1 MAASKLRKKLKK
13 VYYRIKSAFQRSSS
27 PSEDKSSKWMES
39 IKLGTSIKLKPDAL
53 PDGKTVNLDFE
64 WEYRRL
70 LGYKSHIGPDQKTQK
85 VPQIVVDKIVTSC
98 PIPNG
103 KTLLI
108 AGKKITEPKKKSG
121 KIRLADLPL
130 IGGFFHSP
138 TKTEETRNLLI
149 LIKPIINPP
158 KTPKTVAPYN
168 AHPPLPFDPN
178 DPLIEKLEAKL
189 KHSDKP
195 KD

>member
-1 MAASKLRKKLKK
+1 MVAESKICAADGRPVTIQILDTHVYSLTPSDIEPNNPSAKTGSK
-13 VYYRIKSAFQRSSS
+13 S
-27 PSEDKSSKWMES
+27 ES
-39 IKLGTSIKLKPDAL
+39 IKLGTSIKLEPDAL

-108 AGKKITEPKKKSG
+108 AGKKITEPKKKPG
-121 KIRLADLPL
+121 KIQGEAYLMYVAATEFFSEGSRWAFFDSLSLENSPL
-130 IGGFFHSP
+130 
-138 TKTEETRNLLI
+138 LLYTI
-149 LIKPIINPP
+149 LI
-158 KTPKTVAPYN
+158 
-168 AHPPLPFDPN
+168 H
-178 DPLIEKLEAKL
+178 
-189 KHSDKP
+189 
-195 KD
+195 